1 MTKFIGKIVAI
12 FAFALCAQLGA
23 AQAEV
28 TVSGS
33 NDPTID
39 IDTPL
44 ASMLSGERDTLGK
57 FSAAQ
62 VSKLM
67 TPPEGSTPPSL
78 TASWLAAQPAAQG
91 GAQFDCLAQV
101 IYHEARG
108 ESLKGQQAVAEVV
121 LNRVDDP
128 AFPNTV
134 CGVVHQGTKRA
145 CQFSWTCDGKSDA
158 IANRASY
165 ARVAKVARAMM
176 DGAPRSLTDGATF
189 FHTPAVRPAWS
200 KRFVKTTRVGSH
212 IFYRKPVR
220 TASN

>member
-1 MTKFIGKIVAI
+1 MTKLVGKIVAI
-12 FAFALCAQLGA
+12 FALTLCAGLGS

-39 IDTPL
+39 IDAPL
-44 ASMLSGERDTLGK
+44 ASMLSGERDTLGR
-57 FSAAQ
+57 FSASQ
-62 VSKLM
+62 ISKML
-67 TPPEGSTPPSL
+67 TPPEGATPPEL
-78 TASWLAAQPAAQG
+78 TAAWLAAQPVAKG
-91 GAQFDCLAQV
+91 GDQFDCLAQV

-108 ESLKGQQAVAEVV
+108 ESLAGQQAVAEVV

-134 CGVVHQGTKRA
+134 CGVVHQGGKRS
-145 CQFSWTCDGKSDA
+145 CQFSWTCDGKTDA

-176 DGAPRSLTDGATF
+176 DGAPRSLTQGATY
-189 FHTPAVRPAWS
+189 FHTPAVRPSWS
-200 KRFVKTTRVGSH
+200 KRFVKTTRVGAH